1 MAQLQCPRCG
11 SNRIKSQ
18 RNITAGILYGSAM
31 IILGAWSLSRP
42 GTEILG
48 VLAIG
53 LGLVVMVVFFSPFQ
67 NIMRCRSCGFRWDAR
82 NAPAPTPTPT
92 RPDQPATQGDDKP
105 RQRKKQ

>member
-1 MAQLQCPRCG
+1 MAQVQCPKCG

-18 RNITAGILYGSAM
+18 RNITSGILYGSAM
-31 IILGAWSLSRP
+31 IILGAWSLSSP
-42 GTEILG
+42 GSQILG

-67 NIMRCRSCGFRWDAR
+67 NVMRCRLCGFRWDVR
-82 NAPAPTPTPT
+82 NSPAPTPT
-92 RPDQPATQGDDKP
+92 RPDQPATKGDDKP